1 MTPTEAA
8 AAGGGGD
15 GDEDGDGSG
24 RTTPTDHQPRFSH
37 AAATGID
44 GELPWDVGW
53 FEGEPP
59 TRAAFDRRFHCCAL
73 LEEAA
78 ASGGGGGGGGG
89 GGAGGGEVRGSRGSG
104 GVRLL
109 TPCDLCF
116 SPPLVI
122 ESALLCDC
130 RVELRNEAAAAP
142 RAAAADGAGG
152 ERWRGVL
159 GRGALLHWHG
169 ADLALPCLMR
179 VQLPRSTWSGVAT
192 VSRGGSGGGGG
203 HKPPDRLTVIRPG
216 VQQFA
221 VSLEHRRLPSGGL
234 AVALYAQFWMV
245 NLTGLPLEYAPRQ
258 ATRQQPKQLGKKS
271 FDRPKAG
278 AAAAAGA
285 GSPPV
290 SPRSPPP
297 PSVSEDA
304 PPAAAPAPAPPPAA
318 GSAASAVELA
328 ASKLRPRAETPP
340 GAVTLIR
347 RTPKGS
353 PTLTPVATPKLPPE
367 ARLSDSPATVRRR
380 AHGETATRRV
390 QDLLER
396 AALAAAAGAD
406 APSPDVAARALEIG
420 QRALKANGAGDV
432 SGACALFYEAA
443 MLLPRFTSLLSVANM
458 HLKLNEPLLAIPLYT
473 HVLQNADE
481 ESRELKLARR
491 KLADAT
497 AAAATLA
504 EEQQG
509 GESFTRRESGS
520 GSRPGSRPPS
530 RRPSGVA
537 GSTDGDAGGSGE
549 AGSSSGGLVEPS
561 TKLQAAAAAVEL
573 AAVAS
578 SVELAAL
585 AGDAG
590 ADDDGAPAPTPMLR
604 SPDEGGAD
612 GDDGGDGDGGDGGG
626 DAGEGAAAATP
637 RRRGVQLEKL
647 RHAAA
652 AELRGRLDQLRPE
665 SLSSQGLADL
675 KLTVV
680 KRLESAEPAVRARS
694 LELIALVGASLEK
707 AGAATAATAAATA
720 AAGRAAGHS
729 AREYITDHFSRA
741 AADGGISLAER
752 AGLALDMDGTTD
764 AAAAAAA
771 YPLAGIAA
779 VAPGAAAH
787 AMRLPW
793 GAERM
798 AELGHPDEEIY
809 ESALLRDA
817 AEEDGDGD
825 GGDDGAA
832 AAAAEGA
839 AAAWSA
845 AAAAEGRVHMFGM
858 PRDLFGSR
866 CCVRLKEGAWSDGF
880 HLGSL
885 TTGGVVALPAARGGA
900 AGGAASGG
908 GGGGAGGESLD
919 LQLVEAEGSASA
931 EDSAGAAASAVVAAA
946 AAAGAAGHGGPA
958 AFELGVSSAMASG
971 RYWRTRLVTFT
982 HRFMLSNA
990 CGRALLLRQV
1000 GGGAP
1005 SGGGGGGGA
1014 RRRRPCCCCRA
1025 VAAPGTGPTTT
1036 PPPKSRR
1043 SSPPA

>member
-1 MTPTEAA
+1 M
-8 AAGGGGD
+8 
-15 GDEDGDGSG
+15 
-24 RTTPTDHQPRFSH
+24 
-37 AAATGID
+37 
-44 GELPWDVGW
+44 
-53 FEGEPP
+53 
-59 TRAAFDRRFHCCAL
+59 
-73 LEEAA
+73 
-78 ASGGGGGGGGG
+78 
-89 GGAGGGEVRGSRGSG
+89 
-104 GVRLL
+104 
-109 TPCDLCF
+109 
-116 SPPLVI
+116 
-122 ESALLCDC
+122 
-130 RVELRNEAAAAP
+130 
-142 RAAAADGAGG
+142 
-152 ERWRGVL
+152 
-159 GRGALLHWHG
+159 
-169 ADLALPCLMR
+169 
-179 VQLPRSTWSGVAT
+179 
-192 VSRGGSGGGGG
+192 
-203 HKPPDRLTVIRPG
+203 
-216 VQQFA
+216 
-221 VSLEHRRLPSGGL
+221 
-234 AVALYAQFWMV
+234 
-245 NLTGLPLEYAPRQ
+245 
-258 ATRQQPKQLGKKS
+258 
-271 FDRPKAG
+271 
-278 AAAAAGA
+278 
-285 GSPPV
+285 
-290 SPRSPPP
+290 
-297 PSVSEDA
+297 
-304 PPAAAPAPAPPPAA
+304 
-318 GSAASAVELA
+318 
-328 ASKLRPRAETPP
+328 
-340 GAVTLIR
+340 
-347 RTPKGS
+347 
-353 PTLTPVATPKLPPE
+353 
-367 ARLSDSPATVRRR
+367 
-380 AHGETATRRV
+380 
-390 QDLLER
+390 
-396 AALAAAAGAD
+396 
-406 APSPDVAARALEIG
+406 
-420 QRALKANGAGDV
+420 
-432 SGACALFYEAA
+432 
-443 MLLPRFTSLLSVANM
+443 
-458 HLKLNEPLLAIPLYT
+458 
-473 HVLQNADE
+473 
-481 ESRELKLARR
+481 
-491 KLADAT
+491 
-497 AAAATLA
+497 
-504 EEQQG
+504 
-509 GESFTRRESGS
+509 
-520 GSRPGSRPPS
+520 
-530 RRPSGVA
+530 
-537 GSTDGDAGGSGE
+537 
-549 AGSSSGGLVEPS
+549 
-561 TKLQAAAAAVEL
+561 
-573 AAVAS
+573 AS

-612 GDDGGDGDGGDGGG
+612 GDDGDGDGDGGDVGG

-647 RHAAA
+647 RHAA

-779 VAPGAAAH
+779 VAPGTAAH

-817 AEEDGDGD
+817 EEDGDGD

-832 AAAAEGA
+832 AAAAEAA

-858 PRDLFGSR
+858 PRDSLRPR

-1005 SGGGGGGGA
+1005 SGGGGGA
-1014 RRRRPCCCCRA
+1014 A
-1025 VAAPGTGPTTT
+1025 AAAAPVLLLPGGRCAWHWPHHNAAT
-1036 PPPKSRR
+1036 KECR